1 MDAMLILLTYLYV
14 ETGREANT
22 ADVQR
27 DFMHICQPNIS
38 YDGTVFE

>member
-1 MDAMLILLTYLYV
+1 MDAMLILLTNVHV

-27 DFMHICQPNIS
+27 DFMHVCQPNIS
-38 YDGTVFE
+38 Y